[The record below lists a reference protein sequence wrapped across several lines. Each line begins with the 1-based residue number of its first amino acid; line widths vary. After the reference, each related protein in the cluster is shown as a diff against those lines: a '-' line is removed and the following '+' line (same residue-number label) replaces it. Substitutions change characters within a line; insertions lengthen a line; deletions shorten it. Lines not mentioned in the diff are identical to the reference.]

1 METNFIEKET
11 EKHFNEMVR
20 LRRHFHMHPELSFQ
34 EVQTPAYIAEYLRDI
49 GIDSVEEGVGGRGV
63 VGRLIIDESLP
74 SVALRADFDA
84 LPIHDQKDV
93 PYRSTVPG
101 VMHACGHDAHTAVV
115 LTAAKIMSENRDQ
128 LKGNVVFIFQHAEEV
143 DPGGAIQMIKDGC
156 LDNVDAIFG
165 QHVSTNLDIGTIGYK
180 VGTATGMPDDFT
192 VTIKGRGG
200 HASKPD
206 VTIDPIAA
214 AVSFCNQLQ
223 YTVTRKSKPMEPV
236 VLSITMFNGGHQH
249 NVIPDTVTVG
259 GTIRTFN
266 HETQAVMIREL
277 KKCLE
282 GLVTITGISYDLD
295 YMKGYPPVVN
305 DEEKTNIVV
314 DAAENISSVRSI
326 KSLEADLGGEDFSY
340 YLQRVPG
347 TFYYTGVR
355 NSSFKADYP
364 HHHSMF
370 DIDEK
375 GLINALSV
383 MLLSVSKFF
392 DSREEE

>member
-1 METNFIEKET
+1 MELAFIKKKTNKYY
-11 EKHFNEMVR
+11 NEMVR

-34 EVQTPAYIAEYLRDI
+34 EVQTPAYIAEYLREI
-49 GIDSVEEGVGGRGV
+49 GIDEVEEGVGGRGV

-74 SVALRADFDA
+74 TVALRADFDA
-84 LPIHDQKDV
+84 LPIHDKKDV
-93 PYRSTVPG
+93 PYRSQVPG

-115 LTAAKIMSENRDQ
+115 LTAARIFSENRDQ

-165 QHVSTNLDIGTIGYK
+165 QHVSTNLEIGSIGYK

-192 VTIKGRGG
+192 VKIHGRGG

-206 VTIDPIAA
+206 MTIDPIAA
-214 AVSFCNQLQ
+214 AISFCNQLQ
-223 YTVTRKSKPMEPV
+223 YVVTRKSKPLEPV

-249 NVIPDTVTVG
+249 NVIPDEVTVG

-266 HETQAVMIREL
+266 HETQGVMIREL

-282 GLVTITGISYDLD
+282 GLVTMTGVSYDLD

-314 DAAENISSVRSI
+314 RAAEAVEGVTSI
-326 KSLEADLGGEDFSY
+326 QSLEADLGGEDFSY

-364 HHHSMF
+364 HHHAMF

-375 GLINALSV
+375 GLTNALSV
-383 MLLSVSKFF
+383 MLLSVGNFF
-392 DSREEE
+392 DAKEEV

>member
-1 METNFIEKET
+1 MDMTFIEQET
-11 EKHFNEMVR
+11 QNYFNEMIR

-34 EVQTPAYIAEYLRDI
+34 EVQTPAYIAEYLHKI
-49 GIDSVEEGVGGRGV
+49 GIDDVEEGVGGRGV
-63 VGRLIIDESLP
+63 VGRLIIDDSLP
-74 SVALRADFDA
+74 TVALRADFDA

-115 LTAAKIMSENRDQ
+115 LTAARILSENRDR
-128 LKGNVVFIFQHAEEV
+128 LKGNIVFIFQHAEEV

-165 QHVSTNLDIGTIGYK
+165 QHVSTNLDLGTIGYTI
-180 VGTATGMPDDFT
+180 GTATGMPDDFT
-192 VTIKGRGG
+192 VKIKGRGG
-200 HASKPD
+200 HASKPYSA
-206 VTIDPIAA
+206 VDPIAA
-214 AVSFCNQLQ
+214 AISFCNQMQ

-249 NVIPDTVTVG
+249 NVIPDEVTVG

-266 HETQAVMIREL
+266 HEAQSVMINEL

-282 GLVTITGISYDLD
+282 GLVTITGVSYDLD

-305 DEEKTNIVV
+305 DEEKTNIIVE
-314 DAAENISSVRSI
+314 AAKATSSVTSV

-355 NSSFKADYP
+355 NSNFKADFP
-364 HHHSMF
+364 HHHAMF

-375 GLINALSV
+375 GLTNALSV
-383 MLLSVSKFF
+383 MLKSVSNFF
-392 DSREEE
+392 DSREVK

>member
-115 LTAAKIMSENRDQ
+115 LTAAKILSENRDQ

-180 VGTATGMPDDFT
+180 VGTSTGMPDDFT

>member
-392 DSREEE
+392 DSREE

>member
-1 METNFIEKET
+1 MDVKFIEQET
-11 EKHFNEMVR
+11 ARHYNEMVR

-34 EVQTPAYIAEYLRDI
+34 EVQTPAYIAEYLHKI
-49 GIDSVEEGVGGRGV
+49 GITEVEEGVGGRGV
-63 VGRLIIDESLP
+63 VGRLIIDKSLP
-74 SVALRADFDA
+74 TVALRADFDA
-84 LPIHDQKDV
+84 LPIQDRKDV

-115 LTAAKIMSENRDQ
+115 LTAARILSENRDK

-180 VGTATGMPDDFT
+180 IGTATGMPDDFT
-192 VTIKGRGG
+192 VTITGRGG
-200 HASKPD
+200 HASKPHAA
-206 VTIDPIAA
+206 IDPIAT
-214 AVSFCNQLQ
+214 AVSFCNQMQ
-223 YTVTRKSKPMEPV
+223 YAVTRKSKPMEPV

-249 NVIPDTVTVG
+249 NVIPDEVTVG

-266 HETQAVMIREL
+266 HEAQDVMIKEL

-282 GLVTITGISYDLD
+282 GLVTTTGVSYDLN

-305 DEEKTNIVV
+305 DEEKTNIITAA
-314 DAAENISSVRSI
+314 AAEISSVQTLEQ
-326 KSLEADLGGEDFSY
+326 LEADLGGEDFSY

-364 HHHSMF
+364 HHHAMF
-370 DIDEK
+370 DIDEQ

-383 MLLSVSKFF
+383 MLNSVSKFF
-392 DSREEE
+392 DVKEEQ

>member
-355 NSSFKADYP
+355 NSSFKAEYP

>member
-115 LTAAKIMSENRDQ
+115 LTAAKILSENRDQ

-392 DSREEE
+392 DSREE